1 MLHAFNK
8 NLGGLLFKFISKLH
22 FFYTENIRG
31 RRDFQ
36 KLGGGGHNPLSST
49 PNLAVE

>member
-8 NLGGLLFKFISKLH
+8 NLGGYYLNLYLNYIFFFI
-22 FFYTENIRG
+22 ENIRG

-36 KLGGGGHNPLSST
+36 KSGGGHNPLSST

>member
-22 FFYTENIRG
+22 FFFTENIRG

-36 KLGGGGHNPLSST
+36 KSGGGHNPLSST

>member
-22 FFYTENIRG
+22 FFFTENIRG

-36 KLGGGGHNPLSST
+36 KSGGGGTTPFPL
-49 PNLAVE
+49 PLILQ

>member
-22 FFYTENIRG
+22 FFFTENIRG

-36 KLGGGGHNPLSST
+36 KSGGGTTSFPL
-49 PNLAVE
+49 PLILQ